1 MAPGAAGRGERKS
14 GVRTPPE
21 LWDREGELG
30 VNRKQPLEQVGMGWD
45 GVSEGEFA
53 NQLEQ
58 L

>member
-1 MAPGAAGRGERKS
+1 M
-14 GVRTPPE
+14 RTPPE
-21 LWDREGELG
+21 LWDREGELR